1 MSTLKHKISSRGGT
15 HSVDA
20 DLDNIRIKELPRIE
34 FGDFDTSVRVKELPR
49 IDFGDFNTNVSVKEL
64 PKIHVDAKTD
74 SSVNVAIT
82 KIPDVRTHLPAHY
95 NLGIS
100 VLGVEL
106 FNFSLC
112 GESQIITEEFIPKR
126 MEFCK

>member
-1 MSTLKHKISSRGGT
+1 MSTLKHKISSSGGT
-15 HSVDA
+15 HSIDA
-20 DLDNIRIKELPRIE
+20 DLDNIRVRELPRIE
-34 FGDFDTSVRVKELPR
+34 FDDFNTSVHVKELPR
-49 IDFGDFNTNVSVKEL
+49 IDFGDFNTNVSIKEL
-64 PKIHVDAKTD
+64 TKIHVDAKTD

-112 GESQIITEEFIPKR
+112 GESQIITEEFIPRRK
-126 MEFCK
+126 EICK